1 MNEYQI
7 FTDATAD
14 LNEELMQGLPEVK
27 IIPMEI
33 RIDQAPYIYG
43 PGGNIDHE
51 LFYSILDT
59 QKEVMTSGINPEVY
73 ESYFEEALKEGKD
86 VLYICFT
93 SGLSSTYNT
102 ARIIVRE
109 LDEKYPD
116 RKIYCLNSYCASI
129 GEAFIVYEAAKRQA
143 EGMGFDELIDYIHNE
158 RFNVSHW
165 FTLDNF
171 DYLLKGGRI
180 SPAVA
185 AIASAL
191 QIKPL
196 LSVDEEGKL
205 YVPAKTRGRK
215 SSIATILKKIDSD
228 WKPEKDKTIIVGHGN
243 CPEEA
248 EAMKEKI
255 LAHHPEATVYIM
267 RVGPVIGCHTG
278 PSILAAVFYR

>member
-1 MNEYQI
+1 MNKYQI

-14 LNEELMQGLPEVK
+14 LNEELMKGLPEVK

-33 RIDQAPYIYG
+33 RIDQTPYIYG

-129 GEAFIVYEAAKRQA
+129 GEAFIVYEAAKRQS
-143 EGMGFDELIDYIHNE
+143 EGMGFDELIDYTHNE

-165 FTLDNF
+165 SITFLRADASRRLLPRLPQPCRSSRCSVWMKKGNF
-171 DYLLKGGRI
+171 MSLPR
-180 SPAVA
+180 P
-185 AIASAL
+185 
-191 QIKPL
+191 
-196 LSVDEEGKL
+196 
-205 YVPAKTRGRK
+205 
-215 SSIATILKKIDSD
+215 
-228 WKPEKDKTIIVGHGN
+228 
-243 CPEEA
+243 EA
-248 EAMKEKI
+248 ES
-255 LAHHPEATVYIM
+255 LRSP
-267 RVGPVIGCHTG
+267 R
-278 PSILAAVFYR
+278 S

>member
-1 MNEYQI
+1 MNKYQI

-14 LNEELMQGLPEVK
+14 LNEELMKGLPEVK

-33 RIDQAPYIYG
+33 RIDQTPYIYG
-43 PGGNIDHE
+43 PGGNIEHE

-59 QKEVMTSGINPEVY
+59 QKEVMTSGISPEVY

-129 GEAFIVYEAAKRQA
+129 GEAFIVYEAAKRQS
-143 EGMGFDELIDYIHNE
+143 EGMDFDELIDYIHNE

-180 SPAVA
+180 SPAAA

-196 LSVDEEGKL
+196 LNGEPISTKPLLSKYSIEASMGILTIPSVCA
-205 YVPAKTRGRK
+205 P
-215 SSIATILKKIDSD
+215 
-228 WKPEKDKTIIVGHGN
+228 
-243 CPEEA
+243 
-248 EAMKEKI
+248 
-255 LAHHPEATVYIM
+255 
-267 RVGPVIGCHTG
+267 
-278 PSILAAVFYR
+278 

>member
-1 MNEYQI
+1 MNKYQI

-14 LNEELMQGLPEVK
+14 LNEELMKGLPEVK

-33 RIDQAPYIYG
+33 RIDQTPYIYG

-116 RKIYCLNSYCASI
+116 RKVYCLNSYCASI

-158 RFNVSHW
+158 RFNVSRW

-171 DYLLKGGRI
+171 DYLL
-180 SPAVA
+180 
-185 AIASAL
+185 
-191 QIKPL
+191 
-196 LSVDEEGKL
+196 
-205 YVPAKTRGRK
+205 
-215 SSIATILKKIDSD
+215 
-228 WKPEKDKTIIVGHGN
+228 
-243 CPEEA
+243 
-248 EAMKEKI
+248 
-255 LAHHPEATVYIM
+255 
-267 RVGPVIGCHTG
+267 
-278 PSILAAVFYR
+278 